1 MLKLKK
7 PTDKTRIICKFKSQI
22 LQKQMA
28 KGLLILF
35 IVIFIIGVLNIAIL
49 KLMNLPES
57 KKEKIRKRFW
67 YLYGIVFSTIGLVNM
82 LHVAPFDSGFY
93 LLYVAELGFGVCLI
107 ILNYLGKIETKP

>member
-7 PTDKTRIICKFKSQI
+7 PTDKTRRICNFKSQI
-22 LQKQMA
+22 LQKQMS

-35 IVIFIIGVLNIAIL
+35 VVIFIIGVLNIAIL

-67 YLYGIVFSTIGLVNM
+67 YLYGIVFAAIGLVNI
-82 LHVAPFDSGFY
+82 LHVAPFESVFY
-93 LLYVAELGFGVCLI
+93 LLYIAELGFGICLI
-107 ILNYLGKIETKP
+107 TLNYLGKIETKT